1 MDHHVEIGE
10 RGAVVAL
17 SGEVDLEQ
25 SPRAR
30 EVLLR
35 SVAGHAA
42 VLVDLSAV
50 EYIDSSGVASLV
62 EALQAAKK
70 RGSAFGLVS
79 LSGPA
84 RRVLELGRLDRV
96 FPIFE
101 NAEAGLDG
109 LA

>member
-1 MDHHVEIGE
+1 MEHDIEVGE
-10 RGAVVAL
+10 HGAVVAF

-30 EVLLR
+30 QVLLQAVGR
-35 SVAGHAA
+35 HAA

-50 EYIDSSGVASLV
+50 DYIDSSGVASLV

-70 RGSAFGLVS
+70 RQSAFGLVA
-79 LSGPA
+79 LSPAA

-96 FPIFE
+96 FSIYE
-101 NAEAGLDG
+101 TAEAGLDD
-109 LA
+109 LV